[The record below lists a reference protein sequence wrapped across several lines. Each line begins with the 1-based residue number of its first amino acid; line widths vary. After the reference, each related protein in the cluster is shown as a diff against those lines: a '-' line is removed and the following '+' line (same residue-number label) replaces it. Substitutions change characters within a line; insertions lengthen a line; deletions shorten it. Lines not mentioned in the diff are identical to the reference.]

1 MIIGQPF
8 IFEFN
13 MAENYNIPNREEL
26 EQLYQS
32 YTPVF
37 GEILSNIK
45 EKLKNTIKL
54 DSPPTYKSRIKSFK
68 SYYKKVLKKRQDKIG
83 TTHGL
88 ISLTDMIGIRVVCP
102 FLEDV
107 NDVEEQVKKIFN
119 VTEIEIK
126 GADQNFKEFG
136 YESIHILVEIP
147 DDCLPVY
154 NTALDIPK
162 DMVCEIQVRTILQDA
177 WAEVEHELIYKSE
190 FNPFDKPLRRKLA
203 SINASLTLA
212 DMIFQEIRD
221 YQNKL
226 QVELGVRRNTF
237 YNKADEYADSELGI
251 PYVKDG
257 NNNKDAPQNT
267 GENKENKSLGE
278 DNPFESGSIDD
289 LVLKALHEHNI
300 GNYPKAIKIYSQII
314 DQNPYLNNIMLSV
327 IYKHRGMAH
336 FAQSDYDKALR
347 DFKMSAANDAS
358 AFRTL
363 YYEGIVYSV
372 KDMHKEAI
380 ECFNQS
386 LDIDGYQS
394 HVYARRALA
403 YYNLGQYKEALKDLD
418 NANDLGLNDDDCKA
432 LREKLIKK
440 FDMNM

>member
-1 MIIGQPF
+1 MAKEYIIPKK
-8 IFEFN
+8 
-13 MAENYNIPNREEL
+13 EEL

-37 GEILSNIK
+37 GEILSNITD
-45 EKLKNTIKL
+45 KLKHTITL
-54 DSPPTYKSRIKSFK
+54 ESAPTYKSRIKSFN

-83 TTHGL
+83 NVEGIIT
-88 ISLTDMIGIRVVCP
+88 LTDMIGIRVVCP

-107 NDVEEQVKKIFN
+107 NTVEEQVKKTFK

-147 DDCLPVY
+147 EDCKPIF
-154 NTALDIPK
+154 NTALEIPK

-212 DMIFQEIRD
+212 DMIFQEIRE

-237 YNKADEYADSELGI
+237 YNKADEITDEGLGLLS
-251 PYVKDG
+251 PSVALDG
-257 NNNKDAPQNT
+257 DNLDCNKNNKAT
-267 GENKENKSLGE
+267 NKSLGE

-300 GNYPKAIKIYSQII
+300 GNYSGAIKIYSQII
-314 DQNPYLNNIMLSV
+314 NQNPYLNPIMQSV
-327 IYKHRGMAH
+327 IYKHRGMAR
-336 FAQSDYDKALR
+336 FAQSDYDNALK
-347 DFKMSAANDAS
+347 DFKLSSNNDTS
-358 AFRTL
+358 AFRTF

-372 KDMHKEAI
+372 NEMHKEAI
-380 ECFNQS
+380 ECFNES
-386 LDIDGYQS
+386 LSINAYQS
-394 HVYARRALA
+394 HVYARRAIS
-403 YYNLGQYKEALKDLD
+403 YYNLGMYQESLKDLD
-418 NANDLGLNDDDCKA
+418 SANNLGLNDDDCKA
-432 LREKLIKK
+432 LRAKLMDK
-440 FDMNM
+440 FDMSM

>member
-1 MIIGQPF
+1 MGK
-8 IFEFN
+8 ECK
-13 MAENYNIPNREEL
+13 IPKKEEL
-26 EQLYQS
+26 EILYQS

-45 EKLKNTIKL
+45 EKLKKTIKL
-54 DSPPTYKSRIKSFK
+54 ESSPTYKSRIKSFK

-83 TTHGL
+83 VVQGL

-107 NDVEEQVKKIFN
+107 TKVEEQIKTIFN
-119 VTEIEIK
+119 VVEVEIK
-126 GADQNFKEFG
+126 GADQTFKEFG

-147 DDCLPVY
+147 EDCRPVY
-154 NTALDIPK
+154 NTALALPE

-212 DMIFQEIRD
+212 DMIFQEIRE

-237 YNKADEYADSELGI
+237 YNKADEFTDGELGI
-251 PYVKDG
+251 DINHLVNAVPSDM
-257 NNNKDAPQNT
+257 P
-267 GENKENKSLGE
+267 KSLAE

-300 GNYPKAIKIYSQII
+300 GNYAKAIKIYSQII

-327 IYKHRGMAH
+327 IYKHRGMAR
-336 FAQSDYDKALR
+336 FAQSDYDNALL
-347 DFKMSAANDAS
+347 DFKHSASNDAS

-380 ECFNQS
+380 DCFNQS
-386 LDIDGYQS
+386 LAIDGYQS
-394 HVYARRALA
+394 HVYARRALS
-403 YYNLGQYKEALKDLD
+403 YYNLGMYRESLQDLD
-418 NANDLGLNDDDCKA
+418 AANNLGLNDEDCQA